1 MRPGTS
7 HPARDRKRRLRSEVN
22 DGALCQTVNLI
33 SEMSK
38 LVPLLRVLL
47 VDANS
52 INLNIVR
59 PFIRAAQ
66 AVMSASPVTVEDLIE
81 TERNPQYPAV
91 AYDRSGYV
99 VWIGKVRYGR
109 VFEWLGYRGLD
120 HVALDRVASGC
131 GLLNLDEADD
141 ALCGTANER
150 IPKRLKG
157 RIDNF
162 GHRSIFGCPKRR
174 RRRD

>member
-66 AVMSASPVTVEDLIE
+66 AVMSASPVSQSTDFWNTPAFGTGFVSKDLPLATKLIYLNRQQLNQFFSNSFAVSFIRFRIE
-81 TERNPQYPAV
+81 
-91 AYDRSGYV
+91 
-99 VWIGKVRYGR
+99 
-109 VFEWLGYRGLD
+109 
-120 HVALDRVASGC
+120 
-131 GLLNLDEADD
+131 
-141 ALCGTANER
+141 
-150 IPKRLKG
+150 
-157 RIDNF
+157 
-162 GHRSIFGCPKRR
+162 
-174 RRRD
+174 